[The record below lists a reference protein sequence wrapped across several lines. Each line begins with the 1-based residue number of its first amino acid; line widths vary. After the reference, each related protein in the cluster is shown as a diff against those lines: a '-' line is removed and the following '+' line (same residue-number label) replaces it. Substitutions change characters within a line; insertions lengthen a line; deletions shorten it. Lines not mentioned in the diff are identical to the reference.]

1 MQAVMLKE
9 LGDRKYGMSL
19 ARDDLQNYVDA
30 DEVAVPVVSEVIG
43 HMKIQS
49 DQTQNNPYH
58 LQTKWL
64 LYTCMHA
71 YIYIYIYILYN
82 TCDKKYLILCISYVF
97 MKYIFYIYSF
107 KNISM
112 VEHIHG
118 RTTNP
123 VDPFFD
129 A

>member
-1 MQAVMLKE
+1 MIYIYIFIFIYLFKILYYRSFLHQSQYSWLLPLPRPAAVQAVMLKE

-71 YIYIYIYILYN
+71 YIYIYTYYI
-82 TCDKKYLILCISYVF
+82 I
-97 MKYIFYIYSF
+97 
-107 KNISM
+107 
-112 VEHIHG
+112 
-118 RTTNP
+118 
-123 VDPFFD
+123 
-129 A
+129 